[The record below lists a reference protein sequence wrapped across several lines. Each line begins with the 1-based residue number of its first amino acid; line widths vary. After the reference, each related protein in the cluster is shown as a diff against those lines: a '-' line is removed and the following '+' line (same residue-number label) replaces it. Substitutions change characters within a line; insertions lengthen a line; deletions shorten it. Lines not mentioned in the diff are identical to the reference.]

1 MAEVEWKRNIIKTI
15 IYRII
20 TLILGTIT
28 VFLATGDLAVAGIVA
43 LITEAVQSVN
53 YFIFETIW
61 DTYEKRRLREKFE
74 KELINREV
82 DIKIKYLFLKDL
94 SYELS
99 QMDTFIADVYNSI
112 LDFYNRMLKNEQ
124 LKDIHE
130 DILKHREHF
139 IKVHARR
146 NFPEREELEVIKDL
160 LEEKDLEKKIEEKE
174 GEEKQD
180 EEKLKKADIEE
191 KDKNKENKE
200 EEDLT
205 PGAIE

>member
-146 NFPEREELEVIKDL
+146 NFPER
-160 LEEKDLEKKIEEKE
+160 
-174 GEEKQD
+174 
-180 EEKLKKADIEE
+180 
-191 KDKNKENKE
+191 
-200 EEDLT
+200 
-205 PGAIE
+205 